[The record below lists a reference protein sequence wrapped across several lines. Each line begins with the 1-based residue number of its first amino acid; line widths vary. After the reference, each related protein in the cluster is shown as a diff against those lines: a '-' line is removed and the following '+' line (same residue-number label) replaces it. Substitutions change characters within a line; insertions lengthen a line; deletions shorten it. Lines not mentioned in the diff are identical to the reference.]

1 MTQKP
6 LLRNI
11 IFSTAT
17 LEYGLSLNEIAQWQ
31 AQGFT
36 HSEIVAAFLSQQ
48 EVFAQTRWQRKRTPT
63 TEGQSIKE
71 YLDTRTRENLDVIN
85 KISDL
90 MHALPLKAPE
100 RFGIEQVL
108 KRSSGLLSKDSVEFV
123 EAQQKKRQDHL
134 NKILFDI
141 QKYLETGNL
150 KQLQESLNAAIIVNN
165 NNSSSSSPKKC
176 WTFNMT
182 ARGLN
187 LPMQLWMAQHSKRP
201 SVTAFLWGFFLDNM
215 TADNLVPFTQSAIS
229 KLIGFPKEHISQAAR
244 DLEAVGAIRIER
256 SEKGRPVYYVNDK
269 IVKFDCK
276 DRVKDKV
283 TPEEAGL
290 HFDNVRKERKE
301 RKTCKSLSP
310 QEATNPIVEKRYIS
324 LVNDFISP
332 PPPRRGQK
340 TANSAASLTHQNGTS
355 TPASD
360 DTNDNLE
367 PLKKVVGGSY

>member
-6 LLRNI
+6 FLRNI
-11 IFSTAT
+11 IFSSAT

-31 AQGFT
+31 TQGFT
-36 HSEIVAAFLSQQ
+36 RSEIVAAFLSQQ

-63 TEGQSIKE
+63 TEGQSVKE
-71 YLDTRTRENLDVIN
+71 YLDTRTRENLEVIH

-100 RFGIEQVL
+100 RFGVEQLL

-141 QKYLETGNL
+141 RNYLETGNL
-150 KQLQESLNAAIIVNN
+150 KQLQESINLAIMTNN
-165 NNSSSSSPKKC
+165 GSSPSHKKC

-187 LPMQLWMAQHSKRP
+187 LPLNIWIAQHSKRP
-201 SVTAFLWGFFLDNM
+201 SVTAILWGFFLDNM
-215 TADNLVPFTQSAIS
+215 TTDNLVPFTQSSIA
-229 KLIGFPKEHISQAAR
+229 KLIGFSKEYISCAAR

-256 SEKGRPVYYVNDK
+256 SDKGRPVYYVNDK

-301 RKTCKSLSP
+301 RKTRKSLSP

-332 PPPRRGQK
+332 PPPQGAENSQFCRIS
-340 TANSAASLTHQNGTS
+340 SAAERQNLNIS
-355 TPASD
+355 
-360 DTNDNLE
+360 
-367 PLKKVVGGSY
+367 GS

>member
-6 LLRNI
+6 FLRNI

-301 RKTCKSLSP
+301 RKTRKSLSP
-310 QEATNPIVEKRYIS
+310 QEASNPIVERRYIS
-324 LVNDFISP
+324 LVFSP
-332 PPPRRGQK
+332 PPPQG
-340 TANSAASLTHQNGTS
+340 AENSQFCRISNAAERHINNSL
-355 TPASD
+355 
-360 DTNDNLE
+360 
-367 PLKKVVGGSY
+367 

>member
-1 MTQKP
+1 MSQKP
-6 LLRNI
+6 KSCNI
-11 IFSTAT
+11 IFSSAT

-36 HSEIVAAFLSQQ
+36 RSEIVAAFLSQQ

-63 TEGQSIKE
+63 TEGQSVKE
-71 YLDTRTRENLDVIN
+71 YLDTRTRENLEVIH

-90 MHALPLKAPE
+90 MQALPLKGPE

-108 KRSSGLLSKDSVEFV
+108 KRTSGLLAKDSVEFV
-123 EAQQKKRQDHL
+123 EVQQKKRQDHL

-141 QKYLETGNL
+141 RNCLETGNL
-150 KQLQESLNAAIIVNN
+150 KQLQESINLAIMTNN
-165 NNSSSSSPKKC
+165 GSSPSHKKC

-187 LPMQLWMAQHSKRP
+187 FPLNIWIAEHSRYP
-201 SVTAFLWGFFLDNM
+201 SVTSILWGFFLDNM
-215 TADNLVPFTQSAIS
+215 TADNLVPFTQSAIVKLTGIS
-229 KLIGFPKEHISQAAR
+229 KETISRAAR

-256 SEKGRPVYYVNDK
+256 SDKGRPVYFVNEK

-290 HFDNVRKERKE
+290 HFDNVRKERKK
-301 RKTCKSLSP
+301 RKTRKSLSP
-310 QEATNPIVEKRYIS
+310 QEATNPIVERRYIS
-324 LVNDFISP
+324 LVNDFITP
-332 PPPRRGQK
+332 PAGGKNSQFCRIS
-340 TANSAASLTHQNGTS
+340 SAAERHINNTL
-355 TPASD
+355 
-360 DTNDNLE
+360 
-367 PLKKVVGGSY
+367 

>member
-1 MTQKP
+1 MSQKP
-6 LLRNI
+6 FLRNI
-11 IFSTAT
+11 IFSSAT

-48 EVFAQTRWQRKRTPT
+48 EVFAKTRWQRKRTPT
-63 TEGQSIKE
+63 TEGQSVKE
-71 YLDTRTRENLDVIN
+71 YLDTRTRENLEVIH

-90 MHALPLKAPE
+90 MHALPLKALE
-100 RFGIEQVL
+100 RFGVEQLL

-141 QKYLETGNL
+141 QKCLETGNL
-150 KQLQESLNAAIIVNN
+150 KQLQESLNAAIITNN
-165 NNSSSSSPKKC
+165 GSSSSHKKC

-187 LPMQLWMAQHSKRP
+187 LPLNIWIAEHSKRP
-201 SVTAFLWGFFLDNM
+201 GVTAILWGFFLDNM
-215 TADNLVPFTQSAIS
+215 DTDNRVPFTQSMIT
-229 KLIGFPKEHISQAAR
+229 KLIGFSKEYISCAAR

-256 SEKGRPVYYVNDK
+256 IKGRPVYYVNDK

-301 RKTCKSLSP
+301 KKTRKSLSP
-310 QEATNPIVEKRYIS
+310 QEVTNPKADKQLLPLFVTAREEII
-324 LVNDFISP
+324 LP
-332 PPPRRGQK
+332 PPPTGGRK
-340 TANSAASLTHQNGTS
+340 TAVS
-355 TPASD
+355 TR
-360 DTNDNLE
+360 L
-367 PLKKVVGGSY
+367 